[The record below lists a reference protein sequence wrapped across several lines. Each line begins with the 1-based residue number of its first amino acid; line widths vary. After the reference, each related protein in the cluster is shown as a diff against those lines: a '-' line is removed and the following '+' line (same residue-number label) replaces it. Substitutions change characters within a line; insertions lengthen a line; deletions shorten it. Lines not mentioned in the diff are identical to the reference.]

1 MKRIDIDAAIRQHTQ
16 WRRQFLNA
24 FAGGA
29 YADMPLSEHR
39 SCLLERT
46 LGGIQPDTASDLEIV
61 ARLQRADRRF
71 HQLANEIIDLSSN
84 GLSCDADLLLP
95 ELTDASH
102 QLVSEL
108 DRLRESRTTI

>member
-39 SCLLERT
+39 CCLLEHTLSRT
-46 LGGIQPDTASDLEIV
+46 PPLQAGPE
-61 ARLQRADRRF
+61 ARTQLLRADRRF

-84 GLSCDADLLLP
+84 GQSSDADILLP

-102 QLVSEL
+102 QLVSQL
-108 DRLRESRTTI
+108 DRLRTLLPED